1 MADDTIRVGFVGAGA
16 NTELRHLPGLQAIE
30 GVELVSVA
38 NRSVESGQRIAD
50 KWGLPTVYDNWIDL
64 IDADDTDAIVIGT
77 WPYTHKTMVIAA
89 LAAGK
94 HVQTEARMTL
104 NSDDAREML
113 EAAQDSPGLI
123 AQIVPAPMTL
133 PVDSTILEMIAD
145 GYLGDI
151 LSIDMNL
158 SGSGFVDGSGP
169 FHWRHDRDMSGNNIM
184 QMGIWYE
191 GMMRWVGP
199 AEAVSAVGR
208 VHVKHR
214 TDGSGARRHITVPD
228 HVEILAEMAS
238 GPVARIKL
246 STVTGHAP
254 SAGVWIF
261 GSEGTLHLDTA
272 SMTLS
277 GGRRGDAGLSV
288 IDIPDDKKGGWR
300 VEEEFINAI
309 RGIEPITHTN
319 FYDGVRYMEF
329 TDAVTM
335 SIQTGERIQ
344 LPL

>member
-1 MADDTIRVGFVGAGA
+1 MSDVRVCVVGAGA
-16 NTELRHLPGLQAIE
+16 NTTARHIPLLQGID
-30 GVELVSVA
+30 GVEIVGVV
-38 NRSVESGQRIAD
+38 NRSESSSSTVAKRFGIPKTYGYWEQAVAD
-50 KWGLPTVYDNWIDL
+50 R
-64 IDADDTDAIVIGT
+64 DTNTIVIGT
-77 WPYTHKTMVIAA
+77 WPYLHCPVTLAA

-94 HVQTEARMTL
+94 HVLTEARMAM
-104 NSDDAREML
+104 NSGEAGEML
-113 EAAQDSPGLI
+113 AASKASPGLV
-123 AQIVPAPMTL
+123 AQIVPAPHTL
-133 PVDSTILEMIAD
+133 KVDAFIEGLIAD
-145 GYLGDI
+145 GYLGEL
-151 LSIDMNL
+151 LSIDL
-158 SGSGFVDGSGP
+158 TAHQGDFIDYGSPV
-169 FHWRHDRDMSGNNIM
+169 HWRHDRDLSGNNIM

-277 GGRRGDAGLSV
+277 GGRRGDDGLSV